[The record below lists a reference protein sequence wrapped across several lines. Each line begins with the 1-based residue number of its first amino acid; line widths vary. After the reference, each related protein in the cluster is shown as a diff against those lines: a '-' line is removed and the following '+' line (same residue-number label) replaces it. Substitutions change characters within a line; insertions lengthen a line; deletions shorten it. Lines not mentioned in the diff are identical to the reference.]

1 MVMRRWGI
9 MFLFLLILTIL
20 FSGSL
25 AAEELLVHFMD
36 VGQGDAILIQGPEGN
51 VLIDGGDRWDWV
63 GERLISYLEAQ
74 GVEKLKAIV
83 STHPHADHIGGLPAV
98 INKFPVEK
106 IYDSGRVHTTR
117 TFEEYL
123 LLIDRKDIPYVTPRR
138 GEVLTVANL
147 KFKVLHP
154 GPDIDAYSLNDASIV
169 LRLEFG
175 EISFLF
181 TGDAEKRAETEI
193 IESGLPVSATILKV
207 GHHGSRTSTNPF
219 FLEEVSPAVAVIQ
232 AGEDNRFGHPHDEV
246 LQLLGEQ
253 GIKVYRN
260 DQAGT
265 VVIGSDGSD
274 YWVETEQEVEAQK
287 LEEIA
292 KININTATE
301 DELQKLHGIGP
312 VLAARIIEYR
322 EKQGL
327 FNSIQELENVQGI
340 GPATLEKIKDDITV
354 K

>member
-1 MVMRRWGI
+1 MRRWGVI
-9 MFLFLLILTIL
+9 LLFLLILTFL

-25 AAEELLVHFMD
+25 AAEEILVHFID

-74 GVEKLKAIV
+74 GVEKLEAIV

-98 INKFPVEK
+98 INNFPVEK
-106 IYDSGRVHTTR
+106 IYDSGRIHTTR

-123 LLIDRKDIPYVTPRR
+123 LLIDRKGIPYATPRR

-147 KFKVLHP
+147 EFKVLHP
-154 GPDIDAYSLNDASIV
+154 GPNIEDYSLNDASIV

-181 TGDAEKRAETEI
+181 TGDAEKRAEREI

-219 FLEEVSPAVAVIQ
+219 FLEEVGPEVAVIQ
-232 AGEDNRFGHPHDEV
+232 VGEDNRFGHPRAEV
-246 LQLLGEQ
+246 LQLLEKHE
-253 GIKVYRN
+253 IEVYRN

-274 YWVETEQEVEAQK
+274 YWVETEQEVEEKQPA
-287 LEEIA
+287 EIA

-312 VLAARIIEYR
+312 VLAERIIEYR
-322 EKQGL
+322 EKHGP
-327 FNSIQELENVQGI
+327 FNNIQELENVQGI
-340 GPATLEKIKDDITV
+340 GPATLDNIKDDITL